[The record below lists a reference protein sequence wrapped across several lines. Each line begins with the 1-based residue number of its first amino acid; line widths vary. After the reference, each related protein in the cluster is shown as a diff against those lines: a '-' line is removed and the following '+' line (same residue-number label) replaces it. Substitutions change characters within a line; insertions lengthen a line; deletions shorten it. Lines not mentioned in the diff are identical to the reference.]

1 MKKILT
7 LVTGLALLSSC
18 SSDEELISPTPAIE
32 FVSLGSSSVT
42 AFSEPLVFTISYRD
56 GDGDLGENDPDVKNC
71 YITDSRN
78 SVTYEFRI
86 PELAPSGSE
95 IIIDGDLNI
104 ELQSVGISDDVDSES
119 ATFSI
124 YVTDR
129 AGNVS
134 NTVTSSSVGVSR

>member
-18 SSDEELISPTPAIE
+18 SSDEELVSPTPAIE
-32 FVSLGSSSVT
+32 FISLSSSSVK

>member
-86 PELAPSGSE
+86 PELAPSGSA

-119 ATFSI
+119 AMFSI